1 MNLWLELQSSD
12 DDQILAAGSPYVE
25 KCLNGFLDPP
35 ANSAIFSDHLGKL
48 GMDISDPCK
57 SYHHHH
63 QLATIELPPPSRK
76 IHEFYNVNMLTPNEA
91 ALRLA
96 MTILNILPSQDVCES
111 LLDRFVVFE
120 DLVSHKPILKFT
132 HKSLCDTYV
141 PYLTAPKDPG
151 KLLFVSGKFCRNALC
166 LPGDHTPKN
175 GHTWLASFI
184 GGPFEW
190 EILGVLVAIF

>member
-1 MNLWLELQSSD
+1 MNLWLKLQSSD
-12 DDQILAAGSPYVE
+12 DYQIFAAGSPYVE

-57 SYHHHH
+57 SYHHH
-63 QLATIELPPPSRK
+63 LAIIELPPPSRD
-76 IHEFYNVNMLTPNEA
+76 IHEFYNVNILTPETA
-91 ALRLA
+91 TRLA
-96 MTILNILPSQDVCES
+96 MTILNILPSQDVWES

-120 DLVSHKPILKFT
+120 DLVSHKPT
-132 HKSLCDTYV
+132 VESTYKSLCDTYG

-166 LPGDHTPKN
+166 LSGDHTPKTK
-175 GHTWLASFI
+175 HTWLASFT
-184 GGPFEW
+184 GGPLEW